1 MIHQAKM
8 EKYSPTVTVPQTQNM
23 SHNAGGL
30 NASTRSSS
38 PVEGLPLTIG
48 HGMERDKDRATYLQ
62 QLIKDQK
69 CCLSYPNVF
78 HHVERLLSEEIVKV
92 RSVLFQNNNRPLEL
106 PSPSGKTVT
115 LSKKVFV
122 PAKDYPDYNFVGRI
136 LGPRGLT
143 AKQLEQETGC
153 KIMVRGKGSMRDK
166 KKEEQNRGRPNWE
179 HLNEE
184 LHVLITVEDSEN
196 RAEIKLQRAIAEIEK
211 LLIPAIEGEDDLKKK
226 QLMELAIINGTYRDN
241 SNGQKQNGMS
251 GTKLAAIPA
260 NIAFP
265 LQNGQFRLPN
275 IVPTAMPGL
284 MNASVLRNPNMT
296 MNQPGMTQM
305 DQPLYYAH
313 APSID
318 VTQAYPYT
326 TITPGLMNGMD
337 TYVSQN
343 VSPHE
348 GTLDQSGG
356 QMTPVT
362 SSAAAYHTATAQS
375 PTVYNTR
382 LLVNGSHPKKIDN

>member
-1 MIHQAKM
+1 
-8 EKYSPTVTVPQTQNM
+8 
-23 SHNAGGL
+23 
-30 NASTRSSS
+30 
-38 PVEGLPLTIG
+38 
-48 HGMERDKDRATYLQ
+48 
-62 QLIKDQK
+62 
-69 CCLSYPNVF
+69 
-78 HHVERLLSEEIVKV
+78 
-92 RSVLFQNNNRPLEL
+92 
-106 PSPSGKTVT
+106 
-115 LSKKVFV
+115 
-122 PAKDYPDYNFVGRI
+122 
-136 LGPRGLT
+136 
-143 AKQLEQETGC
+143 
-153 KIMVRGKGSMRDK
+153 MRDK

-211 LLIPAIEGEDDLKKK
+211 LLIPAIEGEDELKKK

-241 SNGQKQNGMS
+241 SNGQKQNGMT

-265 LQNGQFRLPN
+265 LQNGQFRFTN

-296 MNQPGMTQM
+296 MTQAGMTQM
-305 DQPLYYAH
+305 DQQLYYAH

-348 GTLDQSGG
+348 GTQIDQSTG

-362 SSAAAYHTATAQS
+362 SSAAYHTATAQS

-382 LLVNGSHPKKIDN
+382 LLVNGSTGTSPGSSNPGSNAQPQLVQPMGGLKSVSMSHHHHSARMNRVQQNGHPYARPSQGTVPSCRPLGGAPSVISNFT